1 MKVIS
6 VNEKPY
12 RNIWKQ
18 VSKDNKKE
26 KNMLEP
32 LLLLKDGSD
41 FKRINLRV

>member
-1 MKVIS
+1 MKSHI
-6 VNEKPY
+6 EIY
-12 RNIWKQ
+12 G
-18 VSKDNKKE
+18 SKSAKITKKK